1 MPFCIFQRIISMY
14 HFHSPRKKP
23 IAFFL
28 FLKDER
34 SYKIKNPNFLN
45 INMKLLTQTSV
56 FPQSNDLGLFYAYS
70 RNNTAINIIFIN
82 SFSRQPVN
90 YTWKSILLSYMCSNN
105 GNKINYHT
113 YSPCWALNDSGL
125 FTKFESTFRKVED
138 LLEFKIFHKKGFFKH
153 CSKKWWVPNICFF
166 SFSYPLT
173 SLLSVENITM

>member
-1 MPFCIFQRIISMY
+1 MGNLFSFTCPSVFFSVLFPCITFIVQE
-14 HFHSPRKKP
+14 KKP

-90 YTWKSILLSYMCSNN
+90 YT
-105 GNKINYHT
+105 
-113 YSPCWALNDSGL
+113 
-125 FTKFESTFRKVED
+125 
-138 LLEFKIFHKKGFFKH
+138 
-153 CSKKWWVPNICFF
+153 
-166 SFSYPLT
+166 
-173 SLLSVENITM
+173 